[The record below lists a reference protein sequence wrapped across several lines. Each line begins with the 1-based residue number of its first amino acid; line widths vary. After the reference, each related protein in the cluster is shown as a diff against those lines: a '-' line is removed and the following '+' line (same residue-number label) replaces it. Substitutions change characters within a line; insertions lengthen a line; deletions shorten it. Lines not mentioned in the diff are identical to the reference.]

1 MGSLKTQKDRTRL
14 VTQRFSAAIKTPP
27 RPRSLFLNMG
37 PVALCVIS
45 VLLIGLMAV
54 LYLSQV
60 GQGVDTNR
68 QLQQIRQEQSSL
80 TRQNQDL
87 MEQLAEEQSPAYIV
101 KHAQQ
106 QGLQPADPKNV
117 HTIIVPNLQ
126 PNPDQN
132 QP

>member
-1 MGSLKTQKDRTRL
+1 M
-14 VTQRFSAAIKTPP
+14 TQRFSNTLRKRPP
-27 RPRSLFLNMG
+27 QHPLFLNMG
-37 PVALCVIS
+37 PGPLCVTS
-45 VLLIGLMAV
+45 VVLIGVMAI

-60 GQGVDTNR
+60 GQAVNTNR
-68 QLQQIRQEQSSL
+68 QLQQLNQQQSSL

-87 MEQLAEEQSPAYIV
+87 AEQLAEEQSPGYIA

-117 HTIIVPNLQ
+117 HTIAVPNLQ
-126 PNPDQN
+126 PVPEQN

>member
-1 MGSLKTQKDRTRL
+1 MESDNRKGKTSPKI
-14 VTQRFSAAIKTPP
+14 QRFS
-27 RPRSLFLNMG
+27 SLLKKKYLQYPFFLNIG

-45 VLLIGLMAV
+45 VVLIGLMAIV
-54 LYLSQV
+54 YLSQV
-60 GQGVDTNR
+60 GLAVDTNR
-68 QLQQIRQEQSSL
+68 HLQQIRQEQSLL

-87 MEQLAEEQSPAYIV
+87 IEQLAEEQSPEYII

-117 HTIIVPNLQ
+117 HIVVVQNLQ
-126 PNPDQN
+126 PQSDQQ

>member
-1 MGSLKTQKDRTRL
+1 MRRL
-14 VTQRFSAAIKTPP
+14 NTYRDNSRLLRKKWSSALRKHPK
-27 RPRSLFLNMG
+27 PRSLFLSMG
-37 PVALCVIS
+37 PVALCLTS
-45 VLLIGLMAV
+45 VVLIGLMAV

-60 GQGVDTNR
+60 GQAVDTNHE
-68 QLQQIRQEQSSL
+68 LEQIRQRQSSL

-87 MEQLAEEQSPAYIV
+87 AEQLAEEQSPGYIA

-117 HTIIVPNLQ
+117 HTVVVPNLQ
-126 PNPDQN
+126 PEQDQH